1 MPEIW
6 IDDHTGDELTARPG
20 FRESLR
26 AELAAQDTNRHHAPW
41 RAIAWSTAAAAVLV
55 TGAVLLTRDDR
66 NTVVPAGPTTATT
79 PPTTVPSP
87 TTVPDTQLFG
97 QIVDITWIVD
107 TADGSPIALP
117 SSPSFVLGG
126 DGGLTGFDGC
136 NTYGYDAAD
145 GGGWTLNGAT
155 ITLSQKIGSTSV
167 LCPGVEPVLPII
179 DGAVLALD
187 GSGGVLTITQPSGA
201 TYTAHPAGDE
211 PPLPAPDLVVPAVGG
226 PDLAPD
232 VVATLDIT
240 TDERFVRAA
249 LLPDRFVVL
258 PVVGFHFDGTVISV
272 DRDGNRLP
280 DTTLDVTPTDL
291 AGIVLGGFDGT
302 LYVETFPEVGNT
314 QATLAYRLD
323 GDVWREVDSFV
334 VEDNNDG
341 MYSVTDAGLMLG
353 DTMVIPTSSTD
364 PAGDRVFVST
374 YGIETFQIARAQSQG
389 ASTTW
394 TVDQTLDPANPTAM
408 LAPQVYRFGDGV
420 LFTNSTSSAGGDY
433 VGILRPGGSNRFE
446 RLAGW
451 TLAGVDDTTAL
462 VIDRSGSTV
471 RFAVITA
478 AR

>member
-26 AELAAQDTNRHHAPW
+26 AELAKQDTNQHHAPW
-41 RAIAWSTAAAAVLV
+41 RAVAWSTAAAAVLV

-66 NTVVPAGPTTATT
+66 NTVVPAGPTTTT
-79 PPTTVPSP
+79 PPSTTTPS
-87 TTVPDTQLFG
+87 TTVPDTQLFD

-107 TADGSPIALP
+107 SADGSPIALP
-117 SSPSFVLGG
+117 SLPSFTLTG
-126 DGGLTGFDGC
+126 DGQLTGFDGC
-136 NTYGYDAAD
+136 NTYGFDTTD
-145 GGGWTLNGAT
+145 SGGWTLNGAT
-155 ITLSQKIGSTSV
+155 IALSQQMGSTAV
-167 LCPGVEPVLPII
+167 LCPGIDAVIPVV
-179 DGAVLALD
+179 DGAMLALD
-187 GSGGVLTITQPSGA
+187 PSGQVLTIVQPSGT
-201 TYTAHPAGDE
+201 TYTAHPAGSE
-211 PPLPAPDLVVPAVGG
+211 PTLPTPDLVVPATGG
-226 PDLAPD
+226 PDLSPE
-232 VVATLDIT
+232 VVASLDVT
-240 TDERFVRAA
+240 TDDRYVRAA

-258 PVVGFHFDGTVISV
+258 PVVGVHFDGTVISV
-272 DRDGNRLP
+272 DREGNRLP
-280 DTTLDVTPTDL
+280 DTTLDAAPTDL

-302 LYVETFPEVGNT
+302 LYVETFSEVGNT
-314 QATLAYRLD
+314 QTTRAYRLD
-323 GDVWREVDSFV
+323 GSVWREVDSFV

-341 MYSVTDAGLMLG
+341 IYSVTDAGLMLG
-353 DTMVIPTSSTD
+353 DTMVIATSSTD
-364 PAGDRVFVST
+364 PAGDRVFVPT

-394 TVDQTLDPANPTAM
+394 TVNQTLDPDNPTAM
-408 LAPQVYRFGDGV
+408 LSPQVYRFGDGV

-462 VIDRSGSTV
+462 VIDRSGNTV